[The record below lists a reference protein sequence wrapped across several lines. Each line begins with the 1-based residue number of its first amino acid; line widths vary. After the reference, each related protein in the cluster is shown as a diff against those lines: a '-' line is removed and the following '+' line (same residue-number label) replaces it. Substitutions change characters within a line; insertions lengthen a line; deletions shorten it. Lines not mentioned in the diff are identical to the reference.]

1 MIQDWSSVF
10 VMEALHRPG
19 QTADETVIPAKRLAV
34 DSLAP
39 AATKALNALDAA
51 VRRSTID
58 AGLLELVR
66 LRASQINGCAYCVD
80 MHSRD
85 ALAAGQTER
94 RLLTL
99 ATWRETPLFTQ
110 RERAALELTEAMTR
124 LADRPISDKV
134 FDAAAAHFPDAELA
148 QLIWT
153 VAVINT
159 WNRLGAVARP
169 WSLV

>member
-1 MIQDWSSVF
+1 MEVQPRSDDTF
-10 VMEALHRPG
+10 V
-19 QTADETVIPAKRLAV
+19 PAKRLAV

-51 VRRSTID
+51 VRRSTIEP
-58 AGLLELVR
+58 GLLDLVR

-80 MHSRD
+80 VHSRD

-94 RLLTL
+94 RLLTF
-99 ATWRETPLFTQ
+99 ATWRETPLFTN
-110 RERAALELTEAMTR
+110 RERAVLELTEAITR
-124 LADRPISDKV
+124 LADHPVSDEV
-134 FDAAAAHFPDAELA
+134 FDAAALHFSEAELA
-148 QLIWT
+148 QLIW
-153 VAVINT
+153 VIAVINT

>member
-1 MIQDWSSVF
+1 MIHEWSSLF
-10 VMEALHRPG
+10 LMEEPTRPDD
-19 QTADETVIPAKRLAV
+19 TFTPVKRLAV

-39 AATKALNALDAA
+39 AAIKALNALDAA
-51 VRRSTID
+51 VRRSSID
-58 AGLLELVR
+58 AGLLDLVR
-66 LRASQINGCAYCVD
+66 LRASQLNGCAYCVD
-80 MHSRD
+80 VHSRD

-99 ATWRETPLFTQ
+99 STWRETPLFTP
-110 RERAALELTEAMTR
+110 RERAALELTEAITT
-124 LADRPISDKV
+124 LADHPVSDEI
-134 FDAAAAHFPDAELA
+134 FDAAAAHFPEAELA

-169 WSLV
+169 WSLA

>member
-1 MIQDWSSVF
+1 VIQDWSSVF
-10 VMEALHRPG
+10 VMEALSRPESRSDD
-19 QTADETVIPAKRLAV
+19 TFSPAKRLAI
-34 DSLAP
+34 DALAP
-39 AATKALNALDAA
+39 AATKALNALDAT
-51 VRRSTID
+51 VRRSSID
-58 AGLLELVR
+58 AGLLDLVR

-99 ATWRETPLFTQ
+99 TTWRETPFYTA
-110 RERAALELTEAMTR
+110 RERAALELTEAITR
-124 LADRPISDKV
+124 LADHPVSDEI
-134 FDAAAAHFPDAELA
+134 FDAAAAHFSEAELA
-148 QLIWT
+148 QLIWS

-169 WSLV
+169 WSLI

>member
-1 MIQDWSSVF
+1 MP
-10 VMEALHRPG
+10 VMPRS
-19 QTADETVIPAKRLAV
+19 DETFVPAKRLAV
-34 DSLAP
+34 DALVP

-51 VRRSTID
+51 VRRSSID
-58 AGLLELVR
+58 PGLLELVR
-66 LRASQINGCAYCVD
+66 LRASQLNGCGYCID

-94 RLLTL
+94 RVLALT
-99 ATWRETPLFTQ
+99 AWRETPLFTR
-110 RERAALELTEAMTR
+110 RERAALELGEAMTR
-124 LADRPISDKV
+124 LADHPVSDET
-134 FDAAAAHFPDAELA
+134 FHAAATHFPDPELA

-169 WSLV
+169 WPLV

>member
-1 MIQDWSSVF
+1 MIHEWSSVF
-10 VMEALHRPG
+10 VMEELSRS
-19 QTADETVIPAKRLAV
+19 DETFIPAKRLAV

-39 AATKALNALDAA
+39 AATKALSALDAA
-51 VRRSTID
+51 VRRSSID
-58 AGLLELVR
+58 PGLLDLVR

-80 MHSRD
+80 VHSRD

-94 RLLTL
+94 RLLTFT
-99 ATWRETPLFTQ
+99 TWRDTPLFTH
-110 RERAALELTEAMTR
+110 RERAALALTEAMTR
-124 LADRPISDKV
+124 LADRPVSDEV
-134 FDAAAAHFPDAELA
+134 FDDAAAHFPEAELA